1 MAAAAAGSWFLLRT
15 PSDPLELV
23 PAGVP
28 AVLMIREL
36 PPSLD
41 FLAETRAARWLDLQP
56 EEFRHLLAQ
65 GEGTDSF
72 SELMPLAASAI
83 LILHDLTPRDEGRF
97 RIEFSAVLV
106 PRFPGWL
113 VRDELRQWIVSRT
126 VARFAGEGQVT
137 TEEGPPTVIRG
148 TQPGHELFLWEW
160 SGWLLL
166 SNSERSRRLIQH
178 TAVGGGP
185 RLVDTPSFQDC
196 RRRVAGDPDLL
207 LYVRGGDRFGLI
219 PEFIWAVSLDGGRV
233 QETYSEAR

>member
-1 MAAAAAGSWFLLRT
+1 MLLAAAAAGGWFLLRT
-15 PSDPLELV
+15 PSDPRRLI

-28 AVLMIREL
+28 AVLVIREL

-41 FLAETRAARWLDLQP
+41 SLSETRAAQWLDLQP
-56 EEFRHLLAQ
+56 EEFHRLLTQ
-65 GEGTDSF
+65 GESLT
-72 SELMPLAASAI
+72 ELVPLADSAT

-113 VRDELRQWIVSRT
+113 VRDKLRQWIVSRT
-126 VARFAGEGQVT
+126 VARFAEEGPVS

-148 TQPGHELFLWEW
+148 TQPGQELYLWEW

-166 SNSERSRRLIQH
+166 ANSERSRRVIQH
-178 TAVGGGP
+178 TAAGGGT
-185 RLVDTPSFQDC
+185 RLVDARSFQDC
-196 RRRVAGDPDLL
+196 RQRVAGDPDLL

-219 PEFIWAVSLDGGRV
+219 PEFIWAVSLDGGQV
-233 QETYSEAR
+233 QETYCEPR